1 MDMYWKGDIVHIHY
15 YAVRNRRQT
24 DKYGKQSLEIS
35 NTVGPMFTLSCEKSR
50 MRLQYKCIIICLLLL
65 LVA

>member
-50 MRLQYKCIIICLLLL
+50 MCRTTNDKQMGVL
-65 LVA
+65 